1 MIRPL
6 VSATFALVL
15 TFFMSPLNAP
25 VTQPAPAPV
34 YPTTESSAPAQ
45 DNESVLIPLISA
57 QEDNFYLAVS
67 DAAQGSV
74 DQQAIVNQVR
84 ESMRA
89 THAKI
94 LVGVDKKPNN
104 LKGAAQLVRGLLLF
118 GDSDALSDDW
128 LEHGKDRGY
137 VGKGWIVVGVM
148 LPERAG
154 APTEVFVDPGRDV
167 RAKAEG
173 ATERIRRAGQ
183 QYFDS
188 QKYTQGIIE
197 VSKAS
202 ATQLQAPKKAMFR
215 SWQGVRIL
223 ALLVMGLVLVVFI
236 MHRRKVRA
244 KAANKRAQ
252 RGAQLVDL
260 LRHRAF
266 RLEKYRAPLPAG
278 EPNGPTRRAS
288 EAINA
293 AIPALNARALL
304 LAQNYQDGGALR
316 VEELARMEASLAD
329 QELLVAATKAL
340 NTLLEAKRGQ
350 STDWKAIVITHRE
363 RLEDTAQF
371 LNLDSVGQLHCLPQL
386 RTMII
391 EHTNRLD
398 EIQHWVQADASRQ
411 QSPVQVLDQ
420 LWQMRAELQQNHSAA
435 LTQAREARLEVVDS
449 LRQRMDAHGARQVF
463 SDPLTA
469 VDAAL
474 VRAQTLKGENLQE
487 NS

>member
-15 TFFMSPLNAP
+15 TFFMLPLS
-25 VTQPAPAPV
+25 APAAQPTPV
-34 YPTTESSAPAQ
+34 YPTTESSAPAK

-67 DAAQGSV
+67 DAAQSSV
-74 DQQAIVNQVR
+74 DQQAIVDQVR
-84 ESMRA
+84 ESMGE

-128 LEHGKDRGY
+128 LEHGKERGY
-137 VGKGWIVVGVM
+137 VGNGWIVVGVM

-154 APTEVFVDPGRDV
+154 GTTEVFVDPGRNV
-167 RAKAEG
+167 RPKTDG
-173 ATERIRRAGQ
+173 ATERINRAGQ

-188 QKYTQGIIE
+188 QNYTQGIIE

-202 ATQLQAPKKAMFR
+202 ATQLQAPKKAMFT
-215 SWQGVRIL
+215 SLQGWGML
-223 ALLVMGLVLVVFI
+223 ALLALAAAIVVFI
-236 MHRRKVRA
+236 MHRRKARA
-244 KAANKRAQ
+244 QAANKRAQ
-252 RGAQLVDL
+252 RGQLLVDL

-278 EPNGPTRRAS
+278 ESNGPSRRAS
-288 EAINA
+288 ESINA
-293 AIPALNARALL
+293 VIPALNARALL
-304 LAQNYQDGGALR
+304 LAQNYQDGGALS
-316 VEELARMEASLAD
+316 VEVLAQMEASLAD
-329 QELLVAATKAL
+329 QELLIAATKAL

-350 STDWKAIVITHRE
+350 SADWKAIVLTHRE

-371 LNLDSVGQLHCLPQL
+371 LNQDSVGQLHCLPQL
-386 RTMII
+386 RTMMI

-398 EIQHWVQADASRQ
+398 EIHHWVQASASRQ
-411 QSPVQVLDQ
+411 QSPVQVLDE

-435 LTQAREARLEVVDS
+435 LTQAREARLEVLDS
-449 LRQRMDAHGARQVF
+449 LRQRMDADGARQVF
-463 SDPLTA
+463 SDPLST

-474 VRAQTLKGENLQE
+474 ARVQTLNGENLQE
-487 NS
+487 SP